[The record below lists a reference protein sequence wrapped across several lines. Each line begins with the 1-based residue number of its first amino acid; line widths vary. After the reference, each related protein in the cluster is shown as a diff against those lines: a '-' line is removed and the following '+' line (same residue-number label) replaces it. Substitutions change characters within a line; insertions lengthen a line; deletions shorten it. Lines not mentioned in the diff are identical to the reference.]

1 MDPVMKTQP
10 NVKQAVPFFMVRNI
24 NESLRFYVDGL
35 GFKMTNQ
42 WIDEGRLQWCWLE
55 LGNAAMMLQERR
67 KWSDGKV
74 GDGVSI
80 CFTCDDALS
89 IYRDITS
96 RGIQSKRPFVGNRM
110 WVVEVSDPD
119 GYVLCFESYTDE
131 AEDTVLSD
139 DA

>member
-1 MDPVMKTQP
+1 MDPARKTQP
-10 NVKQAVPFFMVRNI
+10 NVKQAVPFFMVQNI
-24 NESLRFYVDGL
+24 DKSIRFYVEGL
-35 GFKMTNQ
+35 GFRMTNK
-42 WIDEGRLQWCWLE
+42 WIDEGKLQWCWLE
-55 LGNAAMMLQERR
+55 LGNAAIMLQERH
-67 KWSDGKV
+67 KWSDDKV

-80 CFTCDDALS
+80 CFTCEDALS